1 MEILQTFLCSFPN
14 WCRQCSRIVVD
25 KAINI
30 TTVAW
35 MNCTE
40 TRDYRMTVNN
50 SRGSV
55 LHETDVSCCKGS
67 ITIKYM
73 KDIIDDSTLL
83 KIGSTIFQNM
93 TDAPSNMTNLKNQLK
108 DDLSTNTAI
117 IIGVVTVSSVLVITI
132 FVFFI
137 VVRLKKN

>member
-1 MEILQTFLCSFPN
+1 MEILQTFICSFPN

-73 KDIIDDSTLL
+73 KGNFCVLSCDPRKMQNLSVIYVFTAKGHL
-83 KIGSTIFQNM
+83 K
-93 TDAPSNMTNLKNQLK
+93 LC
-108 DDLSTNTAI
+108 
-117 IIGVVTVSSVLVITI
+117 V
-132 FVFFI
+132 
-137 VVRLKKN
+137 